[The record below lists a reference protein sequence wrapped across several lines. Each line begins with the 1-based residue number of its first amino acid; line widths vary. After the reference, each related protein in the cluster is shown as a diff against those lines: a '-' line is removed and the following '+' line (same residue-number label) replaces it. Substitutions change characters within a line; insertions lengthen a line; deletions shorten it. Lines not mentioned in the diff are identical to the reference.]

1 MEIELYNI
9 PVTFA
14 IIRNYYL
21 SDEVCEI
28 HEELERLKPVL
39 QNPTHTGS
47 AQTLT
52 GKNKKE
58 NKGLFLDD
66 FYGSNRSQSP
76 ILTLN
81 RKLFK
86 TELQFELQ
94 KTHWFFKYLPRTL
107 HDSTL
112 VSYYKK
118 GDFYYSH
125 TDQGFMTAIY
135 YTWKEP
141 KTFEGGDLYFGD
153 FKVPITNNCLLLF
166 PSVIEHRVSEVTEGS
181 GRWAISQFIAMTKPE
196 RSNIRQFDNFL
207 NVSDFTKICLE
218 KKDGWKYG
226 HMSRENGKQKFWQLE
241 LNDDKFYSEYL
252 FQKIVETVQLPLK
265 LDRVYAN
272 GQTVGQHGEFH
283 QDSNGPNT
291 FTFLLYTNLI
301 DDIESWGGETQFV
314 LDGKLVS
321 YQPIPNSALCFDSNL
336 FHRGLAPSLCERGM
350 RITVAWKMHI

>member
-14 IIRNYYL
+14 IIRNYYP
-21 SDEVCEI
+21 SEEVFEI
-28 HEELERLKPVL
+28 HEELERLKPHL
-39 QNPTHTGS
+39 QDPKNTGTAHTP
-47 AQTLT
+47 T
-52 GKNKKE
+52 GKDKKE
-58 NKGLFLDD
+58 NKGLFLDE
-66 FYGSNRSQSP
+66 FYGRNRTQSP

-86 TELQFELQ
+86 TETQFELQ
-94 KTHWFFKYLPRTL
+94 KVHWIFKYLPQTL

-141 KTFEGGDLYFGD
+141 KSFEGGDLYFGD
-153 FKVPITNNCLLLF
+153 FKVPVTNNCLLLF
-166 PSVIEHRVSEVTEGS
+166 PSVIEHRVSEVTDGS
-181 GRWAISQFIAMTKPE
+181 GRWAITQFISMIKPK
-196 RSNIRQFDNFL
+196 RNDIKQIMNFL
-207 NVSDFTKICLE
+207 SVTDFNKIQLTE
-218 KKDGWKYG
+218 RIGWEYG
-226 HMSRENGKQKFWQLE
+226 HKSRGDGKQQFWQINLT
-241 LNDDKFYSEYL
+241 NDEFYSEYL
-252 FQKIVETVQLPLK
+252 FKKIIETVQLPLK

-272 GQTVGQHGEFH
+272 GQTVGQNGEFH
-283 QDSNGPNT
+283 QDSDGPNT
-291 FTFLLYTNLI
+291 FTFLLYTNI
-301 DDIESWGGETQFV
+301 VEDVESWGGETQFV

-321 YQPIPNSALCFDSNL
+321 YQPVPNSALFFDSKL
-336 FHRGLAPSLCERGM
+336 FHRGLAPALHERGM

>member
-14 IIRNYYL
+14 IIRNYYHL
-21 SDEVCEI
+21 EEVAEI
-28 HEELERLKPVL
+28 HEELECLKPHL
-39 QNPTHTGS
+39 QDPKNTGTAHS
-47 AQTLT
+47 AT
-52 GKNKKE
+52 GKDKKE
-58 NKGLFLDD
+58 NKGLFLDQ
-66 FYGSNRSQSP
+66 FYGENREQSA

-86 TELQFELQ
+86 NETQIEL
-94 KTHWFFKYLPRTL
+94 KRTHWFFRYLPHTL

-125 TDQGFMTAIY
+125 TDQAFLTAIY

-141 KTFEGGDLYFGD
+141 KAFEGGDLYFGD

-166 PSVIEHRVSEVTEGS
+166 PSVIEHQVSEVTDGS
-181 GRWAISQFIAMTKPE
+181 GRWAISQFISMRKPE
-196 RSNIRQFDNFL
+196 IEHPRQIINFL
-207 NVSDFTKICLE
+207 NVTDFNKICLE
-218 KKDGWKYG
+218 KMDGWKYG
-226 HMSRENGKQKFWQLE
+226 HKSRDDGKQKFWQLE
-241 LNDDKFYSEYL
+241 LMGDKFYSEYL
-252 FQKIVETVQLPLK
+252 FQKIVEHVQLPLK

-272 GQTVGQHGEFH
+272 GQTVGQNGEFH
-283 QDSNGPNT
+283 QDSDGPNT

-301 DDIESWGGETQFV
+301 EDVESWGGETQFV
-314 LDGKLVS
+314 IDGKLVS
-321 YQPIPNSALCFDSNL
+321 YQPVPNSALLFNSNL
-336 FHRGLAPSLCERGM
+336 FHRGLAPSLHERGM